1 MLMQERPG
9 VAQTLFD
16 VAQHIVDILKAQ
28 HIVDKRWEP
37 YDAAEGGSVEWTV
50 TKWRDCWQ

>member
-1 MLMQERPG
+1 MQERPG